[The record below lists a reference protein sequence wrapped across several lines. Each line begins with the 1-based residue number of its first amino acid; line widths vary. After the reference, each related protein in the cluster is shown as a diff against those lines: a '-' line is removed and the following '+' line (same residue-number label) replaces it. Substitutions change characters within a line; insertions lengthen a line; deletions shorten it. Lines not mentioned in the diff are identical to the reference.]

1 MRFVELE
8 IERHDWAALECG
20 CGRSAAHVAS
30 DLLRLARA
38 NTASECT
45 TDVIDNGHVL
55 LPDVLFEPSVPTV
68 SVALAALADD
78 VSLHARQEYTRLLL
92 CLVGDNGQSFEAA
105 HAGRDL
111 VAECTQAAKSGIWL
125 LYAEIFAGRSVV
137 SASYAYEALTFI
149 EDDADRLAR
158 VQAAAGELL
167 ARDLR

>member
-1 MRFVELE
+1 VKLVELE
-8 IERHDWAALECG
+8 IERHDWAALRCG
-20 CGRSAAHVAS
+20 CGRSAAHVAV

-38 NTASECT
+38 STSSECT
-45 TDVIDNGHVL
+45 TAIIDNGDVL

-68 SVALAALADD
+68 SIALAALADD
-78 VSLHARQEYTRLLL
+78 IPLHARQEYAKLLL

-105 HAGRDL
+105 RAGRDL
-111 VAECTQAAKSGIWL
+111 VAECIQAAKSGIWL

-137 SASYAYEALTFI
+137 AASYAYETLTLI

-167 ARDLR
+167 PWNLR